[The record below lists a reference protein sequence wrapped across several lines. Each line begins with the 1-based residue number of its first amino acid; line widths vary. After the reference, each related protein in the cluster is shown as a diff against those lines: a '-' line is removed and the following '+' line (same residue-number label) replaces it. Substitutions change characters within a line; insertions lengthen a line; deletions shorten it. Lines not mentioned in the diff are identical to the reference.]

1 MRMDLDKIAKEI
13 APLLEVHGVELVA
26 LEWHQGPGHGILRIF
41 IDRPGGD
48 PRVQDPEK
56 SIGLEEITNVTRDVS
71 TAMDAL
77 DLIENSYT
85 LEIGSP
91 GLQRPVQKRE
101 DFERFAGL
109 GIRMETRGDGRE
121 KHQLN
126 GTLRG
131 TVPLANGD
139 YAVRLEVAGKIHEIP
154 GDKIN
159 RAKLHEIVPPKRE
172 KPGKGPSRRQERLA
186 ERERARA
193 INAAHNAAKSAAE
206 NSDTSTPDR
215 ANAAVMPDANEPAN
229 NANAHES
236 EKNDTAAHGARA
248 AKR

>member
-1 MRMDLDKIAKEI
+1 MDLDRIAKEI

-26 LEWHQGPGHGILRIF
+26 IEWHQGPGHGILRIF

-48 PRVQDPEK
+48 PRVQDPDK

-101 DFERFAGL
+101 DFDRFAGL
-109 GIRMETRGDGRE
+109 GIRMETRGEGRE

-131 TVPLANGD
+131 TVTLASDGH
-139 YAVRLEVAGKIHEIP
+139 YAVRLEVAGKIHEIAR
-154 GDKIN
+154 DKIN

-186 ERERARA
+186 AREKARA
-193 INAAHNAAKSAAE
+193 INAAHQAAHSAVHT
-206 NSDTSTPDR
+206 TSTPDR
-215 ANAAVMPDANEPAN
+215 ANGAAMPDANEPAN
-229 NANAHES
+229 HEDKS
-236 EKNDTAAHGARA
+236 EKTEPNTAAQETRA

>member
-1 MRMDLDKIAKEI
+1 MRMDLDHIAKEI

-48 PRVQDPEK
+48 PRVQDPDK

-101 DFERFAGL
+101 DFDRFAGL
-109 GIRMETRGDGRE
+109 GARMETRGDGRE

-131 TVPLANGD
+131 TVTLAND
-139 YAVRLEVAGKIHEIP
+139 QYAVRLEVAGKIHEIP
-154 GDKIN
+154 RDKIN

-186 ERERARA
+186 EREKARA
-193 INAAHNAAKSAAE
+193 INAAHQAAKSAAE
-206 NSDTSTPDR
+206 NKTSNPDR
-215 ANAAVMPDANEPAN
+215 ANAAAMPDANEPAN
-229 NANAHES
+229 HEHES
-236 EKNDTAAHGARA
+236 EKNEPNTAAQEARA